1 MRDAPLNPQSEI
13 PKSSKQTKIIKL
25 NHFTSLGFQQTLQNS
40 LGVFHSFPLT
50 LRLLVLQFLFTKLST
65 STRTSCHLNIEGP
78 PGWGFRIP
86 TQLFNQHFLLF
97 GISYKNSPTKKRNPD
112 IRKKTKRWIM
122 NHESQLFVFQKSNL
136 PFGILTIPVKTSLCQ
151 WHLVRLHGEMD
162 QVVKVRSTCLRRH
175 RGGNVGSFQVD
186 FNFRWSNVPTKRKK
200 TKRRESVSEHFLFV
214 KQVNKK
220 PLSKSLSMLASLGV
234 YPYPDKLGALSK
246 VGGWRPAPSSSILP

>member
-1 MRDAPLNPQSEI
+1 MPPSTPQSEI

-112 IRKKTKRWIM
+112 IRKKQNVESWIM
-122 NHESQLFVFQKSNL
+122 NRNCLFFKNQICLLASWQSLSRRHFANGTSSGSMGKWIKWWKWDLPVCEGTAEGMLEVSRLISIFVDQMSPQREKKQNGGNLFQSIFFLWN
-136 PFGILTIPVKTSLCQ
+136 
-151 WHLVRLHGEMD
+151 
-162 QVVKVRSTCLRRH
+162 RSTK
-175 RGGNVGSFQVD
+175 N
-186 FNFRWSNVPTKRKK
+186 
-200 TKRRESVSEHFLFV
+200 LF
-214 KQVNKK
+214 
-220 PLSKSLSMLASLGV
+220 PSLS
-234 YPYPDKLGALSK
+234 PC
-246 VGGWRPAPSSSILP
+246 